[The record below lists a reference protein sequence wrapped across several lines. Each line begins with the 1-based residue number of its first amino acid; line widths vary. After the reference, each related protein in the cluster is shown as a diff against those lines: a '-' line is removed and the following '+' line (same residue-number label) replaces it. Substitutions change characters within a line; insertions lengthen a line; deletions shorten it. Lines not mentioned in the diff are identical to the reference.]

1 MQITGSRDTVRVCV
15 AGIWNQSV
23 TWENA
28 ANGSYIRENGKP
40 VLKENIG
47 IYSNLSA
54 FGKICGRC
62 FSDSEVGID
71 VEQIRKGQMK
81 VAERFSVRRN
91 IWHYKRENEKAD
103 CYFTELWT
111 RKESY
116 IKAVGKGIAL
126 DLASFCVLQDQ
137 VKFLKAGQ
145 TGEWYLQSYD
155 PASGY
160 ILSVC
165 AKKCTKCEIQWIS
178 KEMFT
183 QKFI

>member
-1 MQITGSRDTVRVCV
+1 MQQMVLTFG
-15 AGIWNQSV
+15 
-23 TWENA
+23 
-28 ANGSYIRENGKP
+28 ENGKP

-47 IYSNLSA
+47 IYFNLSHSGRYVA
-54 FGKICGRC
+54 GVFRTVKWELMWNRSGKDRWKWQNI
-62 FSDSEVGID
+62 
-71 VEQIRKGQMK
+71 
-81 VAERFSVRRN
+81 FSVRRN

-183 QKFI
+183 QKFIWRKTGKNL